1 VPASRRIIVTI
12 SENLLSEVDDC
23 MMREN
28 RNRSEIVREAI
39 VFYLQC
45 RRKEMM
51 VEYMKRGYIEM
62 APINLTIACEAAAS
76 LEEEF

>member
-1 VPASRRIIVTI
+1 MPASRRIIVTI

-23 MMREN
+23 MMREK

-39 VFYLQC
+39 VYYLQC
-45 RRKEMM
+45 RKKEMM

-62 APINLTIACEAAAS
+62 APINLTIACEATAN
-76 LEEEF
+76 LEEDF

>member
-23 MMREN
+23 MMREK

-39 VFYLQC
+39 VYYLQC
-45 RRKEMM
+45 RKKEMM

-62 APINLTIACEAAAS
+62 APINLTIACEATAN
-76 LEEEF
+76 LEEDF